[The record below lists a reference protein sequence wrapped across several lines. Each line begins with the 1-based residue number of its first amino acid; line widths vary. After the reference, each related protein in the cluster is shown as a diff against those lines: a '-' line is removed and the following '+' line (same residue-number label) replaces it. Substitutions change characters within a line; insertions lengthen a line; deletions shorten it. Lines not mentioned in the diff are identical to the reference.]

1 MALTA
6 TATNGLEFN
15 YTKAG
20 HPANPVVFEGSSGVT
35 YTKGRLAALTSG
47 LLVTQTSTHVGAQIR
62 PFVGVFAETVTTTA
76 TDREVK
82 VYDNPHNVYTV
93 SFDGH
98 NDSTV
103 AGSTSDTTIKLT
115 SVNATVANRLA
126 GNLIHVY
133 DGPGKGTTKTVVSNT
148 AASPSIITV
157 SGNWTQRPTT
167 ASSAVAICNT
177 SSTVGAAGNIG
188 ANVGRCV
195 LLSTAAGK
203 VSCRAATL
211 GGANQFAVVGV
222 DPANLTLDVVIRPT
236 KSYLGFGTAT

>member
-6 TATNGLEFN
+6 TATNGLEFKYN
-15 YTKAG
+15 KAG

-62 PFVGVFAETVTTTA
+62 PFVGVIAETVTTTA

-82 VYDNPHNVYTV
+82 VYDNPLNVYTV
-93 SFDGH
+93 SFDGQK
-98 NDSTV
+98 DGTV

-115 SVNATVANRLA
+115 GVSATTANRLA

-133 DGPGKGTTKTVVSNT
+133 TGPGKGTTKTVVSNT
-148 AASPSIITV
+148 AANPTIITV

-167 ASSAVAICNT
+167 ASSAILLSKHA
-177 SSTVGAAGNIG
+177 STAATAYG

-195 LLSTAAGK
+195 KLSTAAGK
-203 VSCRAATL
+203 VSCADATL
-211 GGANQFAVVGV
+211 GGANQFAVVGA
-222 DPANLTLDVVIRPT
+222 DPANLTLDVMIRPT
-236 KSYLGFGTAT
+236 KSYIGHGTAT